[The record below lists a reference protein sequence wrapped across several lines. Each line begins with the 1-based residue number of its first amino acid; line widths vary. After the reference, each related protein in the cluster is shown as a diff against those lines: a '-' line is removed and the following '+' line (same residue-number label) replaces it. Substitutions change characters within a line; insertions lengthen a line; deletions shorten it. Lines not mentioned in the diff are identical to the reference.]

1 MSKGDLGVG
10 NGYKDVNSIIK
21 LLPNIVSIGNIGDYN
36 PIEKAKEEET
46 KEKLFVMLEIGKL
59 CGIYSTT

>member
-10 NGYKDVNSIIK
+10 NGYKDVNSIII
-21 LLPNIVSIGNIGDYN
+21 LPNIVSIGNIGDYN
-36 PIEKAKEEET
+36 MIENAKEEEI